1 MPNFKTRRRVH
12 HTAAQM
18 YALVADVETY
28 PEFLPMCQ
36 KLKVLKR
43 DTDEQGDPRLIAQ
56 MEVGFKAIRE
66 SFTSMVV
73 LREAAR
79 RIEVAYI
86 DGPFRRLVNTW
97 DFVDDTRDF
106 VDDAQAGWSS
116 IDFFIDYEFRSRTL
130 ALLMGSMFD
139 TAFRRFSLA
148 FEQRADRVYAT

>member
-28 PEFLPMCQ
+28 PQFLPMCQ
-36 KLKVLKR
+36 KLRVLKR
-43 DTDEQGDPRLIAQ
+43 DTDEAGDPRLIAQ

-66 SFTSMVV
+66 SFTSKVV
-73 LREAAR
+73 LREAVR

-86 DGPFRRLVNTW
+86 DGPFRRLINTW
-97 DFVDDTRDF
+97 DFVDETEP
-106 VDDAQAGWSS
+106 GWSS
-116 IDFFIDYEFRSRTL
+116 VDFFIDYEFRSRTL

-139 TAFRRFSLA
+139 AAFRRFSQA
-148 FEQRADRVYAT
+148 FEERADRVYGL

>member
-1 MPNFKTRRRVH
+1 MPNFKTRRRVR

-43 DTDEQGDPRLIAQ
+43 DTDERGDPRLIAQ

-73 LREAAR
+73 LREAAG

-86 DGPFRRLVNTW
+86 DGPFRRLLNTW
-97 DFVDDTRDF
+97 DFVDDGET
-106 VDDAQAGWSS
+106 GWSFV
-116 IDFFIDYEFRSRTL
+116 DFFIDYEFRSRTL
-130 ALLMGSMFD
+130 GLLMGSMFD
-139 TAFRRFSLA
+139 AAFRRFSQA
-148 FEQRADRVYAT
+148 FEERADKVYGK

>member
-28 PEFLPMCQ
+28 PQFLPMCQ
-36 KLKVLKR
+36 KLRVLKR
-43 DTDEQGDPRLIAQ
+43 DTDEAGDPRLIAQ

-66 SFTSMVV
+66 SFTSKVV
-73 LREAAR
+73 LREAVR

-86 DGPFRRLVNTW
+86 DGPFRRLINTW
-97 DFVDDTRDF
+97 DFVDETEP
-106 VDDAQAGWSS
+106 GWSS
-116 IDFFIDYEFRSRTL
+116 VDFLIDYEFRSRTL

-139 TAFRRFSLA
+139 AAFRRFSQA
-148 FEQRADRVYAT
+148 FEERADRVYGL

>member
-28 PEFLPMCQ
+28 PAFLPMCQ

-43 DTDEQGDPRLIAQ
+43 DTDEHGDPRLIAQ

-66 SFTSMVV
+66 SFTSTVV
-73 LREAAR
+73 LRDAAG

-86 DGPFRRLVNTW
+86 DGPFRRLINTW
-97 DFVDDTRDF
+97 DF
-106 VDDAQAGWSS
+106 VDDAQAGWSFV
-116 IDFFIDYEFRSRTL
+116 DFFIDYEFRSRTL

-139 TAFRRFSLA
+139 AAFRRFAQA
-148 FEQRADRVYAT
+148 FEERADKVYG

>member
-12 HTAAQM
+12 HTAVQM

-43 DTDEQGDPRLIAQ
+43 DTDERGDPRLIAQ

-86 DGPFRRLVNTW
+86 DGPFRRLINTW
-97 DFVDDTRDF
+97 DFVDDAETGCSF
-106 VDDAQAGWSS
+106 VDFS
-116 IDFFIDYEFRSRTL
+116 IDYEFRSRTL
-130 ALLMGSMFD
+130 GLLMGSMFD
-139 TAFRRFSLA
+139 AAFRRFSQA
-148 FEQRADRVYAT
+148 FEERADKVYGK

>member
-1 MPNFKTRRRVH
+1 MPNFKTRRRVR

-43 DTDEQGDPRLIAQ
+43 DTDERGDPRLIAQ

-86 DGPFRRLVNTW
+86 DGPFRRLLNTW
-97 DFVDDTRDF
+97 DFVDDGEP
-106 VDDAQAGWSS
+106 GWSFV
-116 IDFFIDYEFRSRTL
+116 DFFIDYEFRSRTL
-130 ALLMGSMFD
+130 GLLMGSMFD
-139 TAFRRFSLA
+139 AAFRRFSQA
-148 FEQRADRVYAT
+148 FEERADKVYGK

>member
-1 MPNFKTRRRVH
+1 MPNFKTRRRVN

-43 DTDEQGDPRLIAQ
+43 DNDEAGDPRLIAQ

-66 SFTSMVV
+66 SFTSKVV
-73 LREAAR
+73 LRESAR

-86 DGPFRRLVNTW
+86 DGPFRRLINTW
-97 DFVDDTRDF
+97 DFLDDT
-106 VDDAQAGWSS
+106 APGWSS
-116 IDFFIDYEFRSRTL
+116 VDFFIDYEFRSRTL

-139 TAFRRFSLA
+139 AAFRRFAQA
-148 FEQRADRVYAT
+148 FEERADKVYGI